1 MEQTRA
7 LNALEP
13 FVALSKSAN
22 STRAAVDLVTQAISA
37 PNTYVF
43 AELLQ
48 TPNIQALRQ
57 VQEVAGY
64 LTLLEIF
71 AWGTWQDYS
80 GRISLS
86 PDFPRL
92 TPPQELKLRLLSL
105 LTLAA
110 RNSPTSPTLTY
121 DHLKHAL
128 DLPSARK
135 LEDLVISAIYRDL
148 LTATLDTRRRTVS
161 VSSVAPLRDVSP
173 GALPV
178 MQDEL
183 AAWSSRCEGALE
195 QLEKQIFAI
204 KQQAAMRSRK
214 KQVEDRLVETGLRL
228 KEESEGALK
237 KKSRPRVGDAL
248 TAGDERN
255 KRAAME
261 LGSGYED
268 DEDLMDVDD
277 VGVGRGAGR
286 GAKRGGSVG
295 NGGSRNAL
303 GGLGRKLG

>member
-7 LNALEP
+7 LNGLEP

-57 VQEVAGY
+57 VQEGAGY

-80 GRISLS
+80 
-86 PDFPRL
+86 
-92 TPPQELKLRLLSL
+92 ELKLRLLSL

-121 DHLKHAL
+121 DHLQHAL

-204 KQQAAMRSRK
+204 KQQAAVRSRK
-214 KQVEDRLVETGLRL
+214 KQVEDRLVETGLKL

-237 KKSRPRVGDAL
+237 KKPRPRVGDAL

-286 GAKRGGSVG
+286 GAKRGGIVG